1 MIEYASMAVSK
12 LLVQAGFD
20 KQPGADVDG
29 FYTDEGDGLLKSGRD
44 DPLPR
49 LDQDGVV
56 ILDHYPAYRADTLG
70 AWLTAHGYWVKVY
83 ATVNVPDCCVE
94 AGKYPMKKRSQLS
107 WTGHGA
113 TVCDALGR
121 IVAQVLGAEP

>member
-1 MIEYASMAVSK
+1 MIEYASMEVSK

-29 FYTDEGDGLLKSGRD
+29 FYTDEGDGLLPHGN

-56 ILDHYPAYRADTLG
+56 ILDHYPAYRADTLL
-70 AWLTAHGYWVKVY
+70 AWLLEHGLSIDHIEHHSVDGFIVRFMDASLAHVC
-83 ATVNVPDCCVE
+83 PLE
-94 AGKYPMKKRSQLS
+94 AIEDTLP
-107 WTGHGA
+107 
-113 TVCDALGR
+113 DALGK
-121 IVAQVLGAEP
+121 IVAQVLGVKP